1 VIVLDASAALELL
14 LQTPLGIRIAD
25 RTLAAEESMHAPHL
39 LDIEVTQVLR
49 RYTLAGELSAD
60 RAEQGL
66 NDFTGLPLTRYAH
79 SELLSRVW
87 DLRDSLTA
95 YDAIYVALAEA
106 LEAPLVTTDRK
117 LARAHGHGARIEL
130 MS

>member
-14 LQTPLGIRIAD
+14 LQTTLGIRVAD
-25 RTLAAEESMHAPHL
+25 RALAAQESLHAPHL
-39 LDIEVTQVLR
+39 LDAEVTQVFR
-49 RYTLAGELSAD
+49 RYTLAGELTTA

-66 NDFTGLPLTRYAH
+66 TDYADLPLTRYAH
-79 SELLSRVW
+79 TDLLPRVW

-106 LEAPLVTTDRK
+106 LDAPLLTTDPK
-117 LARAHGHGARIEL
+117 LARAHGHDATIEL
-130 MS
+130 LS